1 MVALSL
7 HSSDNPGIRVAPHH
21 LNWLATNSFYRDA
34 PLIGDDFYRAA
45 LGTSLRWDILALFYW
60 LKTNFGRTPKE
71 DVFQIGFGGSPEDT
85 AINSTLHALQNN
97 WQTIDDLPLSAEEKD
112 VFLVLIK
119 KWEATAAALLS
130 RQAGQPLPKPE
141 PKPTEPPKP
150 PVVLVPKPDLPAV
163 PEVPAA
169 PTNWKALAKYGAVI
183 LTGVAVA
190 AKLFAPGIVG
200 VVLDIVISVLR
211 SIGAM

>member
-21 LNWLATNSFYRDA
+21 LNWFSTNSFYRDA
-34 PLIGDDFYRAA
+34 PLIGDDFYRSC
-45 LGTSLRWDILALFYW
+45 LGTSLRWDILALTYW

-71 DVFQIGFGGSPEDT
+71 DVFQIGFGGSPEET
-85 AINSTLHALQNN
+85 AINVSLHALQNQ

-112 VFLVLIK
+112 VLLVLIK

-130 RQAGQPLPKPE
+130 RQTGQPLPKPE
-141 PKPTEPPKP
+141 PKPVEPPKP

-163 PEVPAA
+163 PEVPAKPFSWA
-169 PTNWKALAKYGAVI
+169 WAKP
-183 LTGVAVA
+183 VA
-190 AKLFAPGIVG
+190 AILAGVSVVAGLFLPGWAKMA
-200 VVLDIVISVLR
+200 LDAIIAVLR
-211 SIGAM
+211 SLGAM